1 MRPIP
6 CALFVLFALAI
17 VSCAAPPVDLP
28 AAAGPSQGEA
38 PTSAGVKAIDP
49 RRAAPPPGA
58 AEPTRTRTIR
68 VPDTERESEAPSGP
82 AAPSPHD
89 CPPQFSGTCYPVWFG
104 TNRKPLVAGDPSQG
118 FSAAFDDRLYFG
130 KRVVRI
136 PSSHRPGEL
145 GSPLWRRLLTGV
157 DDRITVDPAT
167 ELTAEAFAREVRRFL
182 GGLDESERNV
192 LVYIH
197 GFNTSFDAAT
207 LRAAQLGFDLR
218 VPGITALYSWP
229 SRGSVGGYLTD
240 LSSIEASED
249 LLAEF
254 LVTMTRLAD
263 PGKVHIVAHS
273 MGNRGLLRAL
283 HRATT
288 QAALQR
294 GMRFGRI
301 FLAAPD
307 VDEKLFRQ
315 LASVYPRISERTTLY
330 VADRD
335 RAFEALAWITDGA
348 RVGAAP
354 PVVLLPGIDTVRV
367 RGAGLLQLGHS
378 YVSQQV
384 DVLRD
389 IAAQLYWHE
398 PPERRRMRNGWPVP
412 DELSSAGTSWVIGR

>member
-1 MRPIP
+1 MQPGRESTTDRTSDRLGNGPPPFATGPRRTRAIP
-6 CALFVLFALAI
+6 SAGDATAAGALAA
-17 VSCAAPPVDLP
+17 SNEAAPP
-28 AAAGPSQGEA
+28 Q
-38 PTSAGVKAIDP
+38 
-49 RRAAPPPGA
+49 
-58 AEPTRTRTIR
+58 
-68 VPDTERESEAPSGP
+68 
-82 AAPSPHD
+82 D

-104 TNRKPLVAGDPSQG
+104 TNRKPLVPGDPARG
-118 FSAAFDDRLYFG
+118 FSAVFDDRLYFG
-130 KRVVRI
+130 KRMVRI

-167 ELTAEAFAREVRRFL
+167 ELSADGFAREVRAFL
-182 GGLDESERNV
+182 SGLDASDRNV

-218 VPGITALYSWP
+218 VPGITALFSWP
-229 SRGSVGGYLTD
+229 SRGSVAAYLTD
-240 LSSIEASED
+240 LSSMEARED

-254 LVTMTRLAD
+254 LMTMTRLTD

-288 QAALQR
+288 QAALQS
-294 GMRFGRI
+294 GTRFGRI

-315 LASVYPRISERTTLY
+315 LADVYPRISERTTLY
-330 VADRD
+330 VADQD
-335 RAFEALAWITDGA
+335 RAFEALAWLTDA
-348 RVGAAP
+348 PRVGAAP
-354 PVVLLPGIDTVRV
+354 PVVLLPCIDTIRV
-367 RGAGLLQLGHS
+367 RGMGLLQLGHS

-398 PPERRRMRNGWPVP
+398 PPERRQKRYGWPVP
-412 DELSSAGTSWVIGR
+412 DDLTRTGTSWVIGQ